1 MKNETYLNIQL
12 KAKLLW
18 EIQAGKGKC
27 YNKP

>member
-1 MKNETYLNIQL
+1 MKMKHLNIQL